1 MTALIIPIRGDNF
14 YLGITKQLVGGT
26 PLAPTTFI
34 RPLDGSTFEVDL
46 KSEELWEMDGSRRL
60 GQIVKNRQMVKI
72 KQVCCPRINEVNLLE
87 QATMGAGSD
96 LITPGTPSGTLH
108 TALVANSSTTIVVSG
123 AGFSP
128 FLTPASSTVYLIVVD
143 PTNGDE
149 IIPCTL
155 AATGTNPYTFTIA
168 SSYNTG
174 KPKLAHAGSDA
185 LTVAILT
192 TANTAFTS
200 NVSAGAATIVVGN
213 NSNLTA
219 TSTQVLVLSPG
230 TVREEI
236 VIVSTPATSG
246 TGPWTFTLANSAV
259 LKNAHNIGD
268 LAYSPVIHALQDQVD
283 GSYYTLEVGLGTLNG
298 GNGMTIRVRD
308 CKVASCK
315 VSGKAGGVLT
325 YELEWVGI
333 ACAVQNTPATVTF
346 ETGHPVLLYTQG
358 VWTID
363 GSSSSD
369 VAISIEEFTIER
381 KNAPDDTIQ
390 TEGLTLAAI
399 IFGNLMVAVSFN
411 AIFTNPQMF
420 YKTYFGSTS
429 GTADSQVVG
438 SGAFVA
444 TFTQAD
450 TFGSISYNIPFTQ
463 YSKVGGIVPK
473 KDGKAYR
480 QQIAAA
486 GTSNQGANAYVA
498 QTTINNMT
506 TSEF

>member
-1 MTALIIPIRGDNF
+1 MTTLITPIRGDNC
-14 YLGITKQLVGGT
+14 YIGLTKQLLGGS

-46 KSEELWEMDGSRRL
+46 KSEDLWEMDGSRRL
-60 GQIVKNRQMVKI
+60 GQIVKNKQMVKI
-72 KQVCCPRINEVNLLE
+72 KQVVCPRINEVNLLE
-87 QATMGAGSD
+87 QAVMGANSD

-108 TALVANSSTTIVVSG
+108 TALTANSSTTIVVTGSS
-123 AGFSP
+123 FSP
-128 FLTPASSTVYLIVVD
+128 FVTPASSTVYLIIQD

-149 IIPCTL
+149 IVPCTL
-155 AATGTNPYTFTIA
+155 PATVATQYTFTIK
-168 SSYNTG
+168 SSYNSGTI
-174 KPKLAHAGSDA
+174 KTAHAGSDA
-185 LTVAILT
+185 LTVAVLT
-192 TANTAFTS
+192 AANTAFTS
-200 NVSAGAATIVVGN
+200 NASAGGTTIVLGN

-230 TVREEI
+230 TAREET
-236 VIVSTPATSG
+236 VVVSTPATSG

-259 LKNAHNIGD
+259 LKNAHTSGD
-268 LAYSPVIHALQDQVD
+268 LAYSPVIHALQDQID
-283 GSYYTLEVGLGTLNG
+283 GSYYTIEVGLGTLNG

-325 YELEWVGI
+325 YEVEWIGI

-369 VAISIEEFTIER
+369 AAISIEEFTIER
-381 KNAPDDTIQ
+381 KNSPDDTIQ

-399 IFGNLMVAVSFN
+399 IFGNLMVNVSFN
-411 AIFTNPQMF
+411 TIFTNPNYF

-429 GTADSQVVG
+429 GTADSQTVS

-463 YSKVGGIVPK
+463 YSKVGGITPK
-473 KDGKAYR
+473 KDGKAFR
-480 QQIAAA
+480 QQIAAS

-506 TSEF
+506 ISEF